1 MSIYSIQKNII
12 VLLKTNNIRLKTEN
26 SANFRSSR
34 MVSSPV
40 VASLLLSSVLLLT
53 LHSSS
58 SAPDQL
64 LRQDGHQTGLHTRQ
78 DQHLPEGEQNLDV
91 GLIRSKRFTNR
102 RKLTPEGKKAVQ
114 LITSIVFIVVGLLV
128 MIIGGIVMICW
139 YCRRRRLGY
148 N

>member
-1 MSIYSIQKNII
+1 
-12 VLLKTNNIRLKTEN
+12 
-26 SANFRSSR
+26 

-91 GLIRSKRFTNR
+91 GLIRSKRSTNQ
-102 RKLTPEGKKAVQ
+102 RKLTREERKKAKAVRG
-114 LITSIVFIVVGLLV
+114 LVFIVVGLPV
-128 MIIGGIVMICW
+128 MVIGGIVMMCFYYW
-139 YCRRRRLGY
+139 RWRLGC